1 MSLLSQDRRQVP
13 SDSIASTELAST
25 ELASTELGSTELAST
40 ELASRASIGSA
51 YPFER
56 RSAVRDKTATNP
68 LLVLL
73 GLQLFDFAA
82 PILIGWVCYQFHD
95 ASGPTFWS
103 VCGKF
108 SVVAAALSVLIFRL
122 SGCYRI
128 ELILDGPFALR
139 KFLVSFFWLVWL
151 GLIMAFLS
159 KSLSDVS
166 RVWTVLWLLSWAA
179 VAVAS
184 RISATRLMT
193 ARVAKG
199 DLYES
204 IAVIGATDWASQ
216 LCAQLVKQKVPRLRI
231 VGVFDDRQDR
241 VAEPFARTV
250 RTVDELLLLGRRV
263 HIDRVVL
270 ALPLEAEAR
279 ILQLSR
285 RLKALS
291 VNILA
296 CPDLRKFELLRRPIV
311 DQAGMPAIRIAAR
324 PISDGHFLLKTASDK
339 LVSFALLV
347 MLVPVLLVIAVG
359 IKCSGA
365 GPVLF
370 RQKRHGYNNRE
381 FEVLKFRSMRVEGTD
396 ASGAHQ
402 ARRNDSRVSPFGAF
416 LRKTSL
422 DELPQ
427 LINVLRGDM
436 SLVGP
441 RPLPIGMRTHDL
453 YNHEIVE
460 EYPHRHRVRPG
471 ITGWAQVNGARGA
484 TESPQQLQT
493 RVEMDLFYIE
503 NWSLLFDVK
512 IMFLTIVHLL
522 RPKNAF

>member
-1 MSLLSQDRRQVP
+1 MSLRSQDGRQGLTA
-13 SDSIASTELAST
+13 DSISPTKASSTELSP
-25 ELASTELGSTELAST
+25 LATTGFAF
-40 ELASRASIGSA
+40 A
-51 YPFER
+51 FER
-56 RSAVRDKTATNP
+56 GGAGDKSAINP
-68 LLVLL
+68 LLVLV

-82 PILIGWVCYQFHD
+82 PIFIGWVCYQFYD

-103 VCGKF
+103 VCGRF
-108 SVVAAALSVLIFRL
+108 SVVAAVLSVLIFRL
-122 SGCYRI
+122 SGHYRI
-128 ELILDGPFALR
+128 EHILDGPFAVR

-151 GLIMAFLS
+151 GLIMAFLT

-166 RVWTVLWLLSWAA
+166 RVWTVLWLISWGG

-184 RISATRLMT
+184 RAGATRLMT

-204 IAVIGATDWASQ
+204 IAVIGATDWAYQ
-216 LCAQLVKQKVPRLRI
+216 LCAQLTKQKIPPLRI
-231 VGVFDDRQDR
+231 LGVFDDRQDR
-241 VAEPFARTV
+241 IAEPFARSV
-250 RTVDELLLLGRRV
+250 RTVEELLELGRRV

-324 PISDGHFLLKTASDK
+324 PISDGHFLLKTATDK
-339 LVSFALLV
+339 LVCIALLV
-347 MLVPVLLVIAVG
+347 MLVPVLLVIALG
-359 IKCSGA
+359 IKCSGP

-381 FEVLKFRSMRVEGTD
+381 FEVLKFRSMRVEATD
-396 ASGAHQ
+396 ASGARQ
-402 ARRNDSRVSPFGAF
+402 TVREDSRVSSFGAV
-416 LRKTSL
+416 LRRTSL

-460 EYPHRHRVRPG
+460 EYAHRHRVRPG
-471 ITGWAQVNGARGA
+471 ITGWAQVNGSRGA
-484 TESPQQLQT
+484 TESPQQLQK

-503 NWSLLFDVK
+503 NWSLLFDFK
-512 IMFLTIVHLL
+512 ILMLTIVHLL

>member
-1 MSLLSQDRRQVP
+1 MSLLSQDGRQVLT
-13 SDSIASTELAST
+13 SDSIASSGYYAL
-25 ELASTELGSTELAST
+25 
-40 ELASRASIGSA
+40 
-51 YPFER
+51 ER
-56 RSAVRDKTATNP
+56 RSVVRDRSSTNP

-82 PILIGWVCYQFHD
+82 PIVLGWVCYQFYD

-108 SVVAAALSVLIFRL
+108 SVVAAVLSVLIFRL
-122 SGCYRI
+122 SACYRI
-128 ELILDGPFALR
+128 EHILDGPFALR
-139 KFLVSFFWLVWL
+139 KLLVSFFWLVWL

-166 RVWTVLWLLSWAA
+166 RVWTLLWLLSWVV
-179 VAVAS
+179 VALGS
-184 RISATRLMT
+184 RLVATRLVT
-193 ARVAKG
+193 ARVANG
-199 DLYES
+199 DLYEN
-204 IAVIGATDWASQ
+204 IAVIGATEWAHQ
-216 LCAQLVKQKVPRLRI
+216 LCEQLTQQRVPRLRI

-241 VAEPFARTV
+241 VAQPFKDRV
-250 RTVDELLLLGRRV
+250 RTVDDLLELGRRM

-279 ILQLSR
+279 VLELSR

-296 CPDLRKFELLRRPIV
+296 CPDLRKYELLRRPII

-324 PISDGHFLLKTASDK
+324 PIADGYFLLKTATDK
-339 LVSFALLV
+339 LVSGALLV
-347 MLVPVLLVIAVG
+347 MLVPVLFVIAIG
-359 IKCSGA
+359 IKCGDA

-381 FEVLKFRSMRVEGTD
+381 FEVLKFRSMRVEASD
-396 ASGAHQ
+396 ASGAQQ
-402 ARRNDSRVSPFGAF
+402 ARRNDSRVSAFGAF
-416 LRKTSL
+416 LRKSSL

-427 LINVLRGDM
+427 LFNVLRGDM

-441 RPLPIGMRTHDL
+441 RPLPVGMRTHDL
-453 YNHEIVE
+453 QNHEIVE
-460 EYPHRHRVRPG
+460 EYAHRHRVRPG
-471 ITGWAQVNGARGA
+471 ITGWAQVNGSRGA
-484 TESPQQLQT
+484 TENPDQLQK
-493 RVEMDLFYIE
+493 RVELDLFYIE
-503 NWSLLFDVK
+503 NWSLSFDLK
-512 IMFLTIVHLL
+512 ILLLTIVHLL

>member
-1 MSLLSQDRRQVP
+1 MSLLSQDGRQMLT
-13 SDSIASTELAST
+13 SDSIAAS
-25 ELASTELGSTELAST
+25 SY
-40 ELASRASIGSA
+40 
-51 YPFER
+51 YPVER
-56 RSAVRDKTATNP
+56 RSTARDRSPVNP

-73 GLQLFDFAA
+73 GLQLFDFCA
-82 PILIGWVCYQFHD
+82 PIFIGWACYQVYD

-108 SVVAAALSVLIFRL
+108 SVVAAVLSVLIFRL

-128 ELILDGPFALR
+128 EHILDGPLAL
-139 KFLVSFFWLVWL
+139 KKLLMSFFWLVWL

-159 KSLSDVS
+159 KSLADVS
-166 RVWTVLWLLSWAA
+166 RVWTLLWLLSWVV
-179 VAVAS
+179 VALAS
-184 RISATRLMT
+184 RISATRRMT
-193 ARVAKG
+193 ARVANG
-199 DLYES
+199 DLYEN
-204 IAVIGATDWASQ
+204 IAVIGATEWAQQ
-216 LCAQLVKQKVPRLRI
+216 LCEQLTRQQMPRLHI
-231 VGVFDDRQDR
+231 VGVFDDRHDR
-241 VAEPFARTV
+241 VARAFNDSV
-250 RTVDELLLLGRRV
+250 RSVDELLELGRRI

-279 ILQLSR
+279 ILELSR

-296 CPDLRKFELLRRPIV
+296 CPDLRKFDLLRRPII

-324 PISDGHFLLKTASDK
+324 PISDGYFLLKTATDK
-339 LVSFALLV
+339 LVSCALLV
-347 MLVPVLLVIAVG
+347 MLVPVLIVIAIG
-359 IKCSGA
+359 IKCSDA

-381 FEVLKFRSMRVEGTD
+381 FEVLKFRSMRAEASD
-396 ASGAHQ
+396 SSGARQ
-402 ARRNDSRVSPFGAF
+402 AKRNDSRVSAFGSF
-416 LRKTSL
+416 LRKSSL

-427 LINVLRGDM
+427 LFNVLRGDM

-453 YNHEIVE
+453 QNHEIVE
-460 EYPHRHRVRPG
+460 EYAHRHRVRPG
-471 ITGWAQVNGARGA
+471 ITGWAQINGSRGA
-484 TESPQQLQT
+484 TETPDQLQK
-493 RVEMDLFYIE
+493 RIEMDLFYIE

-512 IMFLTIVHLL
+512 IMFLTLVHLL